1 MFKAIFFYRALLCV
15 VSVTHFID
23 VLSIP
28 HLNKESEL
36 IYKTITYSVLLV
48 VGTFS
53 NILTIRYLS
62 NKSIYK
68 NHFAYLWILILL
80 AITFEYILR
89 YIFYLNKHL
98 NKYSF
103 LVSVYWINFIV
114 HYLDMLRV
122 VSVAAIAVLRLLRF
136 FTGKWLNRLHFKI
149 EIILLLVFV
158 ATSCSVMGWALDGN
172 GSSTRRRIKYTIE
185 GILPGNLFL
194 LVFLSESTMMAV
206 RHVKKVNEQFEFSF
220 TCFISLFIM
229 SIYKSITYFLIK
241 SFTKLGHVQDEWSWI
256 VFASYGLVMYILD
269 MDFKNLCRENIKVL
283 SVESLLHLILICMR
297 LHFKYYKNSTGPY

>member
-1 MFKAIFFYRALLCV
+1 MFKAIFFYRTLLCV
-15 VSVTHFID
+15 VFAIHFID

-28 HLNKESEL
+28 HLNKESGL

-98 NKYSF
+98 NKYLF
-103 LVSVYWINFIV
+103 LVSADWINFIV
-114 HYLDMLRV
+114 HYLDILRV
-122 VSVAAIAVLRLLRF
+122 VSVAAIAILRFYRF

-149 EIILLLVFV
+149 EIILVLVFL

-172 GSSTRRRIKYTIE
+172 VSSARTIIKYNIE

-194 LVFLSESTMMAV
+194 LVFLSESTMVAV

-256 VFASYGLVMYILD
+256 VFASYGLVMFILD
-269 MDFKNLCRENIKVL
+269 MDFKKSLQGKYQSFVSREPPPPYTDMY
-283 SVESLLHLILICMR
+283 ETTFWIL
-297 LHFKYYKNSTGPY
+297 